1 MQKHGLPHDHGN
13 NTKTVAAQLPDS
25 GDFQV
30 LSELFRQLSDG
41 SRIRLFWIL
50 CHCEECVINL
60 SAMMEMSSPA
70 LSHHLQKLKSAGL
83 IVSRREGKEVYYRA
97 ADTETAREL
106 HRMVETM
113 MAISCPA
120 EHPAAEK
127 RELG

>member
-1 MQKHGLPHDHGN
+1 MTPEKLPHEHHSGMEAYLSHMPSPEDFES
-13 NTKTVAAQLPDS
+13 VAAILHLL
-25 GDFQV
+25 GD
-30 LSELFRQLSDG
+30 RT
-41 SRIRLFWIL
+41 RARLFWLL
-50 CHCEECVINL
+50 CHCEECLINL

-120 EHPAAEK
+120 EQPAAEK